1 MEQLNLKNQEI
12 NGSSQKQ
19 KKVNLLNINSP
30 KNNEENKSSDVGVK
44 NSEEDKNKINLPI
57 PFIEHNIR
65 NIAHNFIPLNS
76 LSDKISE
83 DNILLSNNNKKEI
96 EKQKRNISEETLENG
111 LNLDEQNL
119 KDCYD
124 NIESELNKLKNEKIN
139 IPNNNINNNKNIEEN
154 KNKIIIKNNNQIN
167 NSNRF
172 SFNSNSQFEG
182 DLYYY
187 SDEDE
192 NNKKTDEMKEKVNSP
207 KNAIVNKE
215 IKINITKDKAEKPNK
230 INTNNNEE
238 KKDIKEDADIKKD
251 KTKNL
256 NLPNNDNTKM
266 IKIDKK
272 LLEKIEYAIDE
283 NGNPFSIKNSDE
295 ELKSDENNITFEN
308 KKPVAFII
316 QQKEKGKNYLIDT
329 KGEKIQKMDDGYYN
343 YKNDNI
349 RLLIKDFDV
358 QHPELRVFGARK
370 RDSLLLQDIE
380 EDQDKNNKDN
390 MNIINTYKSIE
401 IQHSN
406 KLKDKLLNRNL
417 SSNFIKLKNVTDE
430 NFEKGKKIFFNKN
443 FVNMKSASPIMIKKD
458 MINNEEKNQNQ
469 KDNEDENNHF
479 NAWKLKENPK
489 TDNRER
495 HIFVKKRNKLMY
507 KKINPKSLN
516 NNFPYKPY
524 KPYKEYKKFDNSDT
538 IRRTNKILNKS
549 VTGLYSNRP
558 FTDNSR
564 FDSSSNKKNLNNTE
578 CGKNILINN
587 TVSNEESKKSVNY
600 SQEIKNITS
609 TTSKISLYKYKRL
622 NKRGGSLSS
631 NYYNNKIFNLKSLIN
646 KNSEYDINKDKNINN
661 NLNNKNNLTNNNNL
675 INKSS
680 LNNNL
685 NNNLNNKNNSFYNN
699 SNIYNNKENK
709 NDINFKKSNSSK
721 YIISTIDKISN
732 SIKYIKNKIEKNLI
746 KINNG
751 KEIQNLTEQSKM
763 TMPLSTIS
771 TCNSQNNGSKE
782 YPPYLNYYSYTNQI
796 PINYK
801 NISRISN
808 ISNYSNISNNTNEL
822 DTKIN
827 IPLNKNNKLSFPSKQ
842 KFQCAVL
849 CKEVDDIISNYSKTN
864 NQNQN
869 EDMNIKKSSTLKST
883 IYNYEHELKT
893 NENRINSFLNGTK
906 NKINSNSNFINCTQR
921 YNRTETN
928 NKAGIL
934 NYKNSESC
942 LMRNKLLNKLNNRN
956 YNISSSN
963 NNLVRSG
970 IIDNNQ
976 NNFINKTNNKILHI
990 KNKYSINLKSSDNLK
1005 FLNNAIKPTLKSK
1018 IVIKNTKLNTKSNSI
1033 SSLKEIKLNP
1043 DIKREM
1049 TNNNIYNNNNCNNTF
1064 NNENNLFIKKKY
1076 NSNYIFTQRNNFN
1089 NKI

>member
-30 KNNEENKSSDVGVK
+30 KNNEENKSSDVGVR

-83 DNILLSNNNKKEI
+83 DNILLNNNNNNKKEKEKEI

-124 NIESELNKLKNEKIN
+124 NIETELTKLKNEKIN
-139 IPNNNINNNKNIEEN
+139 IPNNNKNIEEN

-167 NSNRF
+167 NRF

-187 SDEDE
+187 SEEDE
-192 NNKKTDEMKEKVNSP
+192 NNKKPEEIKEKVNSP
-207 KNAIVNKE
+207 KNTINKD
-215 IKINITKDKAEKPNK
+215 IKSNIIKDKIDKTDKTNKISNINIT
-230 INTNNNEE
+230 NNEE
-238 KKDIKEDADIKKD
+238 KNDIKHNDNNQKD
-251 KTKNL
+251 KNINL
-256 NLPNNDNTKM
+256 NINAANNN

-272 LLEKIEYAIDE
+272 LFEKIEYAIDE
-283 NGNPFSIKNSDE
+283 NGNPFSIKKADE
-295 ELKSDENNITFEN
+295 ELKFDKNNIIFEN

-316 QQKEKGKNYLIDT
+316 QQKEKGKNYLIDI
-329 KGEKIQKMDDGYYN
+329 KGEKIQKMEDGYYN
-343 YKNDNI
+343 YKKDNI

-370 RDSLLLQDIE
+370 RDSLLLQEEE
-380 EDQDKNNKDN
+380 EDQDQVKIIQDN
-390 MNIINTYKSIE
+390 INTYKSIE
-401 IQHSN
+401 IKHSN
-406 KLKDKLLNRNL
+406 NLKDKLLLNRNL
-417 SSNFIKLKNVTDE
+417 SSNVLKRKNITDE
-430 NFEKGKKIFFNKN
+430 NFEKGKKIIFNKH
-443 FVNMKSASPIMIKKD
+443 FLNMKSASPIMIKKN
-458 MINNEEKNQNQ
+458 MINNEENNQNQ
-469 KDNEDENNHF
+469 NEHF
-479 NAWKLKENPK
+479 NAWKIKENPK

-507 KKINPKSLN
+507 KKINPKSLSN
-516 NNFPYKPY
+516 NYPYKS
-524 KPYKEYKKFDNSDT
+524 YKEFKKFDNSET

-549 VTGLYSNRP
+549 AAGLYSNRP
-558 FTDNSR
+558 LTDNSR
-564 FDSSSNKKNLNNTE
+564 IDSNSNKKNLNNTE
-578 CGKNILINN
+578 YGKNILINN

-646 KNSEYDINKDKNINN
+646 KNSEYSINKDKNISN
-661 NLNNKNNLTNNNNL
+661 NLS
-675 INKSS
+675 NKSS
-680 LNNNL
+680 LNNNI
-685 NNNLNNKNNSFYNN
+685 NNKISLNNKNNSFNNN
-699 SNIYNNKENK
+699 SIYNNNKENK

-771 TCNSQNNGSKE
+771 TCNSQNNVSKE
-782 YPPYLNYYSYTNQI
+782 YPQYLNCYSYTNQI
-796 PINYK
+796 PINFK

-808 ISNYSNISNNTNEL
+808 ISNYSNISNNTNDI

-827 IPLNKNNKLSFPSKQ
+827 IPLNKKDNISFPSKQ

-849 CKEVDDIISNYSKTN
+849 CKEVDDIISNYSKIN
-864 NQNQN
+864 NHNQN
-869 EDMNIKKSSTLKST
+869 EDMNIRRNLTLKNT
-883 IYNYEHELKT
+883 MYNYDYELKS

-906 NKINSNSNFINCTQR
+906 NKKISNNNFINCTQR

-928 NKAGIL
+928 NKCNII
-934 NYKNSESC
+934 NNKNSETC
-942 LMRNKLLNKLNNRN
+942 LMRNKLLNKLNNKN
-956 YNISSSN
+956 YNNSN
-963 NNLVRSG
+963 NNLVKSG
-970 IIDNNQ
+970 IVDYNQ
-976 NNFINKTNNKILHI
+976 NNDDINKNNKIYHI
-990 KNKYSINLKSSDNLK
+990 KNKCSINLKSSNNLK
-1005 FLNNAIKPTLKSK
+1005 FLNNITQPFSKSK
-1018 IVIKNTKLNTKSNSI
+1018 IITKNIKINNKSNSI
-1033 SSLKEIKLNP
+1033 CSLKEIKINSE
-1043 DIKREM
+1043 KNREM
-1049 TNNNIYNNNNCNNTF
+1049 LNDKNSNNNYYNNSFNYNNNS
-1064 NNENNLFIKKKY
+1064 FIQKKY
-1076 NSNYIFTQRNNFN
+1076 NTNFIFTQRNNFN